1 MNAKQRLAA
10 PLRGRSP
17 ASAVYAAGA
26 ARLLLARKPKKS
38 DADLKPTP
46 NRGNVGQV
54 RAKIV
59 TRDRYVMLQMAEVA
73 ACGGSSEIL
82 ALIGRLRAPPAPRE
96 GRKVRCIR
104 RQRERWPRCGRRSA
118 FQRLGEVYGPVR
130 APAESGGAAYRRPR
144 RPKGRSWLHNQR
156 QSGE

>member
-1 MNAKQRLAA
+1 LMNAKQRLAA

-59 TRDRYVMLQMAEVA
+59 TMDRDVMLQMAEVA

-82 ALIGRLRAPPAPRE
+82 ALIEMASMRAKKRVSASRRGLRAGSGTCRE
-96 GRKVRCIR
+96 WR
-104 RQRERWPRCGRRSA
+104 RGLPSPET
-118 FQRLGEVYGPVR
+118 
-130 APAESGGAAYRRPR
+130 
-144 RPKGRSWLHNQR
+144 PKGTILASQPTAIRGMMVRWTRL
-156 QSGE
+156 